1 MIRNVVIPSSRPY
14 SWPCEG
20 AVNINKVAVIII
32 DMQLDFCAPG
42 GYIADQGIDLKNARA
57 TIKPIQK
64 VLEAAREN
72 SEVLVIHTREGH
84 RPEMVDLPFNK
95 VWRSEQVS
103 VGIGNKGPLGKLLI
117 RGEPGWEI
125 IPELQPIQGEII
137 IDKPGKGAFYAT
149 DLEHILRTSGITH
162 LILAGLT
169 ADVCVQTTI
178 REANDRGFE
187 TLLLRDATAATEDEH
202 KKATISMIE
211 MQGGIFGATSTSA
224 EFCDALF
231 NI

>member
-57 TIKPIQK
+57 IQK

-125 IPELQPIQGEII
+125 IPELQPIPGEII

-224 EFCDALF
+224 EFCDALL